1 MLATTTDSP
10 CLGVGVGKFKFVI
23 HPILVND
30 WTPMKNTF
38 RSHFAAAMMALALT
52 ASGAAS
58 AALVL
63 STNFDGRTVSGA
75 TANNLTWMTNGVASP
90 GSLTAV
96 AGSPVIGTPPAM
108 ALFTTSA
115 ATDRFAV
122 DRNIQTESPWYVDI
136 PLSVLAGNAIQL
148 GTITLDA
155 FIFNNGGALQTV
167 SRDLDLSLA
176 LLGSALNLID
186 SEAIDNIYPVT
197 GALSPAQP
205 RALSF
210 DLSGN
215 TLAAG
220 GSYFLRL
227 TASSND
233 TLGNN
238 AGIDNFVVNGE
249 LTRVIPEPGTLAL
262 LGLALAGL
270 GLARSR
276 RAR

>member
-1 MLATTTDSP
+1 
-10 CLGVGVGKFKFVI
+10 
-23 HPILVND
+23 
-30 WTPMKNTF
+30 MKNTF

>member
-1 MLATTTDSP
+1 
-10 CLGVGVGKFKFVI
+10 
-23 HPILVND
+23 
-30 WTPMKNTF
+30 MKNTF

-63 STNFDGRTVSGA
+63 STNFDGRTVSVA
-75 TANNLTWMTNGVASP
+75 TASNLNWTANGVANP

-96 AGSPVIGTPPAM
+96 AGSPVIGTPLPV
-108 ALFTTSA
+108 ALFTTPA

-155 FIFNNGGALQTV
+155 FIFNNAGALQAFN
-167 SRDLDLSLA
+167 RDLDLSLA
-176 LLGSALNLID
+176 LLGSAFNVID
-186 SEAIDNIYPVT
+186 SEDVDNIYPQNQSAAV
-197 GALSPAQP
+197 QP
-205 RALSF
+205 QAVSF

-220 GSYFLRL
+220 GSYYLRL
-227 TASSND
+227 TASND
-233 TLGNN
+233 NTQGNN

-249 LTRVIPEPGTLAL
+249 LTRAIPEPGTLVL